1 MLIADLSLLTTPEVN
16 GSSANIRTTDDGGSN
31 LRNPNT
37 MININ
42 LNTLGGQT
50 LAAKFLAE
58 GWQVV
63 TLDSNSITLQNPS
76 YA

>member
-1 MLIADLSLLTTPEVN
+1 
-16 GSSANIRTTDDGGSN
+16 
-31 LRNPNT
+31 